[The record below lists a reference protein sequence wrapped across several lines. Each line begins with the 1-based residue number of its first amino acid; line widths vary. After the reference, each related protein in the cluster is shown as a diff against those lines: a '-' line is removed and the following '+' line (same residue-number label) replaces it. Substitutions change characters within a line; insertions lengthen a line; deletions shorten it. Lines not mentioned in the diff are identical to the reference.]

1 MSEELKDGMTET
13 LNDAGDDAGLDT
25 KDGEGTAADDN
36 NQDTGADDGQNEIY
50 GSPENFDYSA
60 VELPENM
67 ELDSDLVNEFNPIA
81 KKLNL
86 SNKSAN
92 ELMSLAVKLTQKNTA
107 KFADEFAAQLQ
118 DAESKSYLQMLNTD
132 KELNA
137 FSAEEYDQYINTANL
152 GIKSV
157 ATDGFKNLL
166 KQKGLTNHPEFIKTF
181 HAIGKLCQSDK
192 LPDVKNPVG
201 SNRSAADILYGS
213 AES

>member
-1 MSEELKDGMTET
+1 MSEEFENGMTET
-13 LNDAGDDAGLDT
+13 LDEAGVDEQDANAGVDAAGADGKENQDAG
-25 KDGEGTAADDN
+25 ADN
-36 NQDTGADDGQNEIY
+36 ADRY
-50 GSPENFDYSA
+50 GSPENFDYSE

-67 ELDSDLVNEFNPIA
+67 VLDNDLVNEFNPLA
-81 KKLNL
+81 KELNL

-92 ELMSLAVKLTQKNTA
+92 KLMNLAVKLTQKNTA
-107 KFADEFAAQLQ
+107 KFVNEFAAQYQ
-118 DAESKSYLQMLNTD
+118 DAEVKSYLQMLNTD

-137 FSAEEYDQYINTANL
+137 YSEEEYSQYLSTANL

-181 HAIGKLCQSDK
+181 HAIGKLCQNDT

-201 SNRSAADILYGS
+201 SSRSAADILYGS
-213 AES
+213 SES

>member
-36 NQDTGADDGQNEIY
+36 NQDARADDGQNEIY

-201 SNRSAADILYGS
+201 ANRSAADILYGS

>member
-36 NQDTGADDGQNEIY
+36 NQDAGADGGQNEIY

>member
-36 NQDTGADDGQNEIY
+36 NQDAGADDGQNEIY

-107 KFADEFAAQLQ
+107 KLADEFAAQLQ